1 MQSNTSKIPQE
12 FTSFIIDKLRKEKEP
27 ISATILCQAM
37 KTSIPSEFQ
46 PKKGEFNTW
55 MKKLYNIDVDR
66 TNPNMPFYKYVINTE
81 EKKIE
86 EKVNKKPSAWENKP
100 WEKKPREKKEEK
112 SNEKKEEKSNEKKE
126 EKSNE
131 KKEEK
136 SNEKKEEKID
146 DKKEDISI
154 SDELKQYYE
163 TIFKNIKVYNKYW
176 SMIFKEFKTTEYNEI
191 TWNKL
196 YLIKNELDQNYA
208 ILLMKFP
215 DYKNYFD
222 SVRIDIMPE
231 KPVIQIP
238 QQQSVIHN
246 QQQSVM
252 HNQQQSVMRQQQ
264 QPVMHQ
270 QQPVM
275 HQQRQQI
282 IIKPLAEIYQSYSPN
297 SYNNQLTASS
307 SDYFPLEYNEGIGPP
322 PGLFKPPPMQYQ
334 PSSIIQPTTSLL
346 QPITPR
352 PGSEVNSSPF
362 FSNNPVGSLLGLDS
376 NNHKENLDEIIK
388 SLSHEELGLLKQ
400 IQTMLNKST
409 NNNIWKLIEEIHSI
423 RKI

>member
-1 MQSNTSKIPQE
+1 
-12 FTSFIIDKLRKEKEP
+12 
-27 ISATILCQAM
+27 
-37 KTSIPSEFQ
+37 
-46 PKKGEFNTW
+46 
-55 MKKLYNIDVDR
+55 
-66 TNPNMPFYKYVINTE
+66 
-81 EKKIE
+81 
-86 EKVNKKPSAWENKP
+86 
-100 WEKKPREKKEEK
+100 
-112 SNEKKEEKSNEKKE
+112 
-126 EKSNE
+126 
-131 KKEEK
+131 
-136 SNEKKEEKID
+136 
-146 DKKEDISI
+146 
-154 SDELKQYYE
+154 
-163 TIFKNIKVYNKYW
+163 
-176 SMIFKEFKTTEYNEI
+176 MIFKEFKTTEYNEI

-246 QQQSVM
+246 QQQSVI
-252 HNQQQSVMRQQQ
+252 HNQQQSVMHQQ